1 MKSFRKGKSMSLPK
15 DPMILLSF
23 VNTKLR
29 DQYKSLELLCEDL
42 QVEAQKIKDT
52 LKEIGYEYQEELNR
66 FV

>member
-1 MKSFRKGKSMSLPK
+1 MSLPK